1 MTFRQLQAFV
11 HVVRLGA
18 IVATAE
24 AMGLTQSGVSR
35 MISEL
40 ERGVGFKLFV
50 RSGRGLK
57 PTSEGLSFFKEVE
70 RSISEIEALDRVA
83 EEIRLGFGQ
92 RLRVSCLPT
101 ISTTVLPI
109 ALKSFQKTNPNT
121 VVEIDTATYSSAL
134 IALEEGRSDLAIT
147 FNIPGMDGINIE
159 WLAEADYVFAAPQDH
174 PLMDKDRVYARD
186 LRGERLI
193 GQMADRVMDI
203 QESDDLRTAL
213 ESLENRRI
221 WCHTSSTRYAMI
233 ANGLATSLAEPF
245 AAPLWAHAGV
255 HFRPFEP
262 KLSIQYC
269 FAVPSAEQ
277 RSEQSVSFRKHFR
290 NAIGQFAED
299 HDLPIRTEPSQD
311 QSVRP
316 LT

>member
-11 HVVRLGA
+11 HVMRLGA

-40 ERGVGFKLFV
+40 ERSVGFKLFV

-57 PTSEGLSFFKEVE
+57 PTSEGLKFFKEVE
-70 RSISEIEALDRVA
+70 RSISEIEALGRVA

-101 ISTTVLPI
+101 MSTTVLPI
-109 ALKSFQKTNPNT
+109 ALQSFQESNPNT
-121 VVEIDTATYSSAL
+121 VVEIDTATYASAL
-134 IALEEGRSDLAIT
+134 IALEEGHIDLAVT
-147 FNIPGMDGINIE
+147 FNIPGMDGIDIE
-159 WLAEADYVFAAPQDH
+159 WLAEADYVFAARHNH
-174 PLMDKDRVYARD
+174 PLMEKNLVCARD
-186 LRGERLI
+186 LTGERLI
-193 GQMADRVMDI
+193 GEMADRVQDV
-203 QESDDLRTAL
+203 QESDDLRRSFEAPA
-213 ESLENRRI
+213 NRRI

-233 ANGLATSLAEPF
+233 AQGLATSLAEPF
-245 AAPLWAHAGV
+245 AAPLWSHAGV
-255 HFRPFEP
+255 LVRPFEP

-277 RSEQSVSFRKHFR
+277 RSKPSVSFRKHFR
-290 NAIGQFAED
+290 NAIGKFAED
-299 HDLPIRTEPSQD
+299 HDLPIRTKPAQ
-311 QSVRP
+311 
-316 LT
+316 T